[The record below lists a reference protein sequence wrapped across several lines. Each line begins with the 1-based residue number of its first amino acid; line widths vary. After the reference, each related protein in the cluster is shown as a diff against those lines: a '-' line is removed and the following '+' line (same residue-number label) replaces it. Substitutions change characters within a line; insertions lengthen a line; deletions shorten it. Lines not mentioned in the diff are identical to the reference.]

1 MKIRPPRNPNFAELG
16 PGRPEISRQASN
28 PSTPA
33 LPTSPA
39 PRNGWRASRRRPEA
53 ERLVA
58 HLQVILSSPSRAP
71 SEWQNG
77 RLAQCPPRR
86 RLQLGRVGEGRPSI
100 QEGARIKRHGK
111 LIDASSPAPMMR
123 SCKVSQSS
131 HFARPGRGE
140 SSSRD
145 GALSPASVRSKPAWS
160 TDWRQMVFFYVC
172 GLYSCLLSIPPCP
185 LILRIVVVAVT
196 PIKRTSAP
204 RLPFSPNGWL
214 KKIIVRADIDIAL
227 PFWLWLKSIL

>member
-1 MKIRPPRNPNFAELG
+1 M
-16 PGRPEISRQASN
+16 
-28 PSTPA
+28 
-33 LPTSPA
+33 
-39 PRNGWRASRRRPEA
+39 
-53 ERLVA
+53 VA

-160 TDWRQMVFFYVC
+160 TDDIDDDGDWEVVRNTDCASVGVQ
-172 GLYSCLLSIPPCP
+172 IATRP
-185 LILRIVVVAVT
+185 ILRYT
-196 PIKRTSAP
+196 RC
-204 RLPFSPNGWL
+204 RLGIHNLSDNNDDNNDDEIQCVPQYYHGGFPQCL
-214 KKIIVRADIDIAL
+214 
-227 PFWLWLKSIL
+227 

>member
-1 MKIRPPRNPNFAELG
+1 MAPSFKHSATTSHREGKFFIGVMKIRPPRNPNFAELG

-58 HLQVILSSPSRAP
+58 YLQVILSSPSRAP

-160 TDWRQMVFFYVC
+160 TE
-172 GLYSCLLSIPPCP
+172 
-185 LILRIVVVAVT
+185 
-196 PIKRTSAP
+196 
-204 RLPFSPNGWL
+204 
-214 KKIIVRADIDIAL
+214 
-227 PFWLWLKSIL
+227 KSI